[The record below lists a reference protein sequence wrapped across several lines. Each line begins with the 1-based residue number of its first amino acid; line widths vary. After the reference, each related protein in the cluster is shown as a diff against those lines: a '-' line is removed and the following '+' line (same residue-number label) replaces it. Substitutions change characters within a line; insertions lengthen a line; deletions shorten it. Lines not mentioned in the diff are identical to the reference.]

1 MGAGELVFFGAP
13 TSTDAKDSDLSPN
26 PHSGG
31 DAYTIVVQKD
41 DDVEGDGYACPDHEA
56 LYDVSMDPEDRTAV
70 FDLAMSQDSD
80 DGGLLDWDALAGK
93 HRYKCCGCDWSCCP
107 CCSCVA
113 PEWWYAYG
121 RRQRSFLQASICFG
135 VVALV
140 IGGGLAIMIWALLTA
155 KNAASGKER

>member
-1 MGAGELVFFGAP
+1 MGAGELAFFGSSA
-13 TSTDAKDSDLSPN
+13 TSDADNRVDQHNGHKN
-26 PHSGG
+26 GV
-31 DAYTIVVQKD
+31 AYTVVVQKD
-41 DDVEGDGYACPDHEA
+41 EDLEGEGFACPDHEA

-113 PEWWYAYG
+113 PECWYSYG
-121 RRQRSFLQASICFG
+121 RQRRSLLQSIACFG
-135 VVALV
+135 TLALI
-140 IGGGLAIMIWALLTA
+140 IGGGLAVMLWALL
-155 KNAASGKER
+155 SERHGA

>member
-1 MGAGELVFFGAP
+1 MGAGELVFFGASA
-13 TSTDAKDSDLSPN
+13 TSDANSGEEQ
-26 PHSGG
+26 HSGHRSG
-31 DAYTIVVQKD
+31 DAYTVVVQKD
-41 DDVEGDGYACPDHEA
+41 DDLEGEGFACPDHEA

-113 PEWWYAYG
+113 PEWWYSYG
-121 RRQRSFLQASICFG
+121 RRRRSLLQSIACFG
-135 VVALV
+135 TLAL
-140 IGGGLAIMIWALLTA
+140 IISGGLAVMLWALL
-155 KNAASGKER
+155 SGQRDKHE